1 MVIKQFMKLKAIHRL
16 ILLLDFIFGL
26 SRGIIIPFLVTDM
39 MTRLGASYTTI
50 AGSVFIY
57 FIARTFGGVIGGALS
72 DRYGRRPLILMGLF
86 VTSASYLFLPFVSDV
101 LEFTTVYI
109 VLGFAHSFFRSVFSA
124 LIGDTVDKKDPT
136 IPFAMFYINQN
147 ISVGIGALLGG
158 VILAV
163 GSSFIYIST
172 GLLLLCFSI
181 ITMFHPLLKNQSRSE
196 IKVEEQ
202 EPVEVEQ
209 SYQGKS
215 SHIYILISIFLL
227 NVILVSTYGVFND
240 LLGAIL
246 HDFVELS
253 PFVIGLLFA
262 LNSFLIVILQLQALK
277 IVSRWSFMSQMLFTA
292 TLFSLFHLLLG
303 TLERIPAIYL
313 CVLLIVVF
321 TIGEL
326 THVANLKSKVNQFT
340 PAKKRGLAFGI
351 LNATFNIGFGLGPF
365 VFGFF
370 LDKLGLERVGY
381 SFFVFYLA
389 TAVVLSVLV
398 VKEKQSKRSPKKV
411 QGEVNH

>member
-1 MVIKQFMKLKAIHRL
+1 MVIKQFIKLKAIHRL

-39 MTRLGASYTTI
+39 MMRLSASYTTI

-86 VTSASYLFLPFVSDV
+86 VTSASYLFLPFVSSV

-196 IKVEEQ
+196 IKVEE
-202 EPVEVEQ
+202 PVEAEQ

-215 SHIYILISIFLL
+215 SHKYILISIFLL

-277 IVSRWSFMSQMLFTA
+277 IVSRWSFISQMLFTA

-303 TLERIPAIYL
+303 TLERIPNIYI

-340 PAKKRGLAFGI
+340 PATKRGLAFGI

-370 LDKLGLERVGY
+370 LDKLSLERVGF
-381 SFFVFYLA
+381 SFFLFYLA
-389 TAVVLSVLV
+389 TAVVLSVLI

-411 QGEVNH
+411 QSEVNHH